1 MPDICLFS
9 KQQKKERILL
19 LMFLPKTTFCG
30 WKKSDSRQLARQRKE
45 GLTFGKAFEVLHL
58 HSPSLSFFWDDCS
71 RGGRTFLF
79 VCFFL
84 CASFFL
90 CFLNTSPSI
99 SLFKKKKKASVG
111 CEFLPEMA
119 QSRSLPQHISSL
131 QGIVGYKRKSE
142 REVKEK
148 FRRNTSE

>member
-79 VCFFL
+79 VWVFL

-99 SLFKKKKKASVG
+99 SLFKKKKKHLWVVSFYQKWHKAEVYHNT
-111 CEFLPEMA
+111 FLPC
-119 QSRSLPQHISSL
+119 
-131 QGIVGYKRKSE
+131 
-142 REVKEK
+142 RE
-148 FRRNTSE
+148 